1 MNVSS
6 IKDVST
12 IVIGAGPAGLM
23 AGSCIK
29 GSAIILEKNRRAGLK
44 LLISGSGQCN
54 ITHSGSVEEFLTH
67 FGKKSLFL
75 KPSLYEF
82 SNKDT
87 AGFFESENIHLI
99 TRDDGKVFPES
110 FKSTDI
116 LNVLLKTVKS
126 AGNSIEYNSTVKKVE
141 KTDDG
146 FMLKTDTGKYIC
158 STLIISVGGKSYPST
173 GSTGDGYAFAEKLE
187 HPVIKPLPGLSPVM
201 INCHS
206 LSSLSGISFSG
217 ISLSHWRD
225 GKKLNNYS
233 GDLLITHNGLSGPV
247 ILDNSRY
254 FQSEDILKVEFADS
268 RDNLI
273 DFKNDIRKQG
283 KQSLKKYLRKYN
295 LPQRLTE
302 KIVEISAAS
311 ADKNCADLNNAVLKS
326 IYSNLFSFPFSISAV
341 GGFKTAMVTA
351 GGVDLSFVNPKTME
365 SKIHKGLY
373 FAGEILD
380 IDGDTGGY
388 NLQAALSTGY
398 KAAES
403 INKQ

>member
-1 MNVSS
+1 MGDSTVKN
-6 IKDVST
+6 IST
-12 IVIGAGPAGLM
+12 IIIGAGPAGLM
-23 AGSCIK
+23 AGSFIK
-29 GSAIILEKNRRAGLK
+29 GSALILEKNKRAGLK

-87 AGFFESENIHLI
+87 VSFFESENVPLI
-99 TRDDGKVFPES
+99 TRFDGKVFPES
-110 FKSTDI
+110 LKSTDI
-116 LNVLLKTVKS
+116 LNVLLKSVKS
-126 AGNSIEYNSTVKKVE
+126 AGNSIKYNSTVKSAE

-146 FMLKTDTGKYIC
+146 FHVATESCKYIC
-158 STLIISVGGKSYPST
+158 SKLIISVGGKSYPST
-173 GSTGDGYAFAEKLE
+173 GSSGDGYAFAEKLE
-187 HPVIKPLPGLSPVM
+187 HPVLKPIPGLSPVS
-201 INCHS
+201 IKNHF
-206 LSSLSGISFSG
+206 LSSLSGISFPG
-217 ISLSHWRD
+217 ISLSQWRD

-254 FQSEDILKVEFADS
+254 FQSKDDLKVEFADK
-268 RDNLI
+268 RNNLN

-283 KQSLKKYLRKYN
+283 NQSLKKYLKKYS

-302 KIVEISAAS
+302 KIIEISGVS
-311 ADKNCADLNNAVLKS
+311 ADKNCADLNNTELKN
-326 IYSNLFSFPFSISAV
+326 IYSNLVSFPFSISAV

-351 GGVDLSFVNPKTME
+351 GGIDLSFVNPKTME

-380 IDGDTGGY
+380 IDGDSGGY
-388 NLQAALSTGY
+388 NLQAALSTAY